1 MKLVVRDE
9 QGQLILTCPTCR
21 QATPVP
27 ANGVAGLQSA
37 FHINHLLE
45 IQESLK
51 EAKDPVPTS
60 QEMVKSDEA
69 YPITRE
75 VIPNCFEHADKEREL
90 YCETCED
97 LICWKCAIKGGKH
110 HDHDHQ
116 PLYEAFE
123 KYKREMTSSLEPME
137 EKLAA
142 IDEALKQF
150 DKSHEEISN
159 QREVIEAN
167 IHNSIG
173 KLFKVLEA
181 RKTKLISKLHQITH
195 RKLKNLATQRD
206 QVETIQAQ
214 LHSCHH
220 FMKESMKTGIREEV
234 LMMKSNVARQVK
246 ELSTAFQPGLLKPN
260 TGADI
265 VYAASIDATVACQ
278 NYGQIYTSDM
288 IDPIK
293 SYAEGKGLE
302 NARVRE
308 ESTVSMVALN
318 EGGEPCTKL
327 LESQLQCEL
336 VSEITG
342 ATVRGAFKRSKLNQY
357 EINYRPTLKGR
368 HQLHIT
374 VDEQHIKG
382 SPFAVKVKS
391 PVEELSTPI
400 TTINGLNRPWGV
412 AVSPSGELIVTENK
426 GHCVSIFSP
435 SGEKLQSFGTH
446 GSGKGQ
452 FAFPRGVALDGM
464 GNILVVDNHCIQ
476 KFTID
481 GQFITAVG
489 TEGNGPL
496 QFKYPRGI
504 TFNTSNNKVYVVDT
518 NDRIQILNSD
528 LTFYNTFGRPGS
540 GKGQFQYPSD
550 IACDSTGK
558 VYVADKYNHHI
569 QVFTAEG
576 KFLRMFGRYG
586 QGRGEL
592 DKPLGIA
599 VDTQDIIYVSEWE
612 NHRISVFTSKG
623 QFITSFGTHGKE
635 VGKFNL
641 PIGLAVDNTGV
652 IYVAD
657 YSNDRIQ
664 AF

>member
-1 MKLVVRDE
+1 MKLVVRDQ

-21 QATPVP
+21 QATPIP

-45 IQESLK
+45 IRESLK
-51 EAKDPVPTS
+51 DSVPTS
-60 QEMVKSDEA
+60 QEVVKSDEA
-69 YPITRE
+69 RPITRKK
-75 VIPNCFEHADKEREL
+75 VVPNCFEHADKEREL

-97 LICWKCAIKGGKH
+97 LICLKCAIKGGKH
-110 HDHDHQ
+110 HDHDYQ
-116 PLYEAFE
+116 PLNEAFE

-142 IDEALKQF
+142 INEALKQF
-150 DKSHEEISN
+150 DKSCEEISD

-167 IHNSIG
+167 IYDSIG
-173 KLFKVLEA
+173 KLFKVLEV
-181 RKTKLISKLHQITH
+181 RQTELISELHQITQ

-206 QVETIQAQ
+206 QVEIIQAQ

-220 FMKESMKTGIREEV
+220 FVRESMKTGIREEV

-246 ELSTAFQPGLLKPN
+246 ELSTAFQQGLLKPN

-265 VYAASIDATVACQ
+265 VYAASTDTTVACQ
-278 NYGQIYTSDM
+278 NYGQVYT
-288 IDPIK
+288 PINPFK
-293 SYAEGKGLE
+293 SYAEGEGLE
-302 NARVRE
+302 DAVVGE

-318 EGGEPCTKL
+318 KGGEPCMKL
-327 LESQLQCEL
+327 LESQLQCKL
-336 VSEITG
+336 MSDITG
-342 ATVRGAFKRSKLNQY
+342 ATVRGTFMRKELNQY

-391 PVEELSTPI
+391 PVEELGTPI
-400 TTINGLNRPWGV
+400 TTINGLNRPIGV
-412 AVSPSGELIVTENK
+412 AVSQSGKLMVTENK

-435 SGEKLQSFGTH
+435 SGEKLRSFGTR

-452 FAFPRGVALDGM
+452 FAFPGGVALDGM
-464 GNILVVDNHCIQ
+464 GNILVVDNHRIQ

-496 QFKYPRGI
+496 QFKYPYGI
-504 TFNTSNNKVYVVDT
+504 TFNTSNNKVYVVDK
-518 NDRIQILNSD
+518 NHRIQILNSD

-540 GKGQFQYPSD
+540 GKGQFREPSD

-558 VYVADKYNHHI
+558 VYVADCLNHCI
-569 QVFTAEG
+569 QVFTAER
-576 KFLRMFGRYG
+576 KFLRMFGRHG

-592 DKPLGIA
+592 DGPLGIA
-599 VDTQDIIYVSEWE
+599 VDTQNIIYVSEWK
-612 NHRISVFTSKG
+612 NHRVSVFTSEG

-635 VGKFNL
+635 VGKFNI
-641 PIGLAVDNTGV
+641 PIGLAIDSTGV

-664 AF
+664 VF